1 MLLFHTASDVI
12 DKAAAAAAAA
22 ASVAIR
28 RSLQRRTAGQSHQV
42 DGTRQCTTLGNKFTG
57 RSQQTAPTK

>member
-12 DKAAAAAAAA
+12 DKAAAAAA